1 MDPIQGGTPVAPGFG
16 IVAGDFDGDSNADLY
31 FVQNFYGPQA
41 ETGRMAGG
49 VSALLKGNGDGT
61 FAAVPPRES
70 GLYVSG
76 DAKSL
81 ATVDLNGDGQLDLVA
96 GVNDDSLVAF
106 EQSCRAQKSL
116 SIQLRGKD
124 GNTCAAGARI
134 NIKFDD
140 GTRRSIE
147 VTAGSGYL
155 SQSASL
161 INIGL
166 PSGIKVVDL
175 ELQWPDGTSKKL
187 NTVDADKTV
196 EIQQ

>member
-1 MDPIQGGTPVAPGFG
+1 MVQQATKLVA
-16 IVAGDFDGDSNADLY
+16 V
-31 FVQNFYGPQA
+31 
-41 ETGRMAGG
+41 
-49 VSALLKGNGDGT
+49 
-61 FAAVPPRES
+61 
-70 GLYVSG
+70 
-76 DAKSL
+76 SL
-81 ATVDLNGDGQLDLVA
+81 APQQSPLPLTASTKHDCFGRSTAAFLNQNPVRSLKQQTLIT

-106 EQSCRAQKSL
+106 EQSRRAQKSL

-124 GNTCAAGARI
+124 GNTCAASARI

-147 VTAGSGYL
+147 VAAGSGYL

-187 NTVDADKTV
+187 NTVDVDKTV

>member
-1 MDPIQGGTPVAPGFG
+1 MCIRDR
-16 IVAGDFDGDSNADLY
+16 S
-31 FVQNFYGPQA
+31 
-41 ETGRMAGG
+41 R
-49 VSALLKGNGDGT
+49 
-61 FAAVPPRES
+61 
-70 GLYVSG
+70 
-76 DAKSL
+76 
-81 ATVDLNGDGQLDLVA
+81 
-96 GVNDDSLVAF
+96 
-106 EQSCRAQKSL
+106 RAQKSL

-124 GNTCAAGARI
+124 GNMCAAGARI

-147 VTAGSGYL
+147 VASGSGYL

-166 PSGIKVVDL
+166 PSGIKAVDL

-187 NTVDADKTV
+187 NTVDVDKTV